1 MQHFWMVLVGGAMA
15 CLPASGAFATQYTS
29 QYSDLDFD
37 KCTIVEEDS
46 EVGFVEMRCAGA
58 YGYDVLASD
67 ADARLYLAYVPESY
81 VVPPAPEELLAVDGA
96 KNGDMPSAEAI
107 VDAETGV
114 GIGQTIS
121 YFNTAG
127 PKIEWRAANVPNA
140 EPFATIVRYHYQT
153 QDEEGGFVNNQ
164 ALVVSRFRMG
174 HSCHVAYIDALANAD
189 ANLMAREVADK
200 FASSGDCPEGTVPV
214 LGSGGAALRF

>member
-1 MQHFWMVLVGGAMA
+1 MTKFWMMLVGGALA
-15 CLPASGAFATQYTS
+15 CLPMSGAFASQYTS
-29 QYSDLDFD
+29 QYSDLDFE

-46 EVGFVEMRCAGA
+46 VIGSVEWRCAGA

-67 ADARLYLAYVPESY
+67 GDARLYLAYVPESY
-81 VVPPAPEELLAVDGA
+81 VAPQTTDGSLVVDGN
-96 KNGDMPSAEAI
+96 KNSSMPSAESI
-107 VDAETGV
+107 VDAETGI

-127 PKIEWRAANVPNA
+127 PKVEWRAANVPDA

-153 QDEEGGFVNNQ
+153 HDEAGGFVNNQ
-164 ALVVSRFRMG
+164 VLVVSRFRFG
-174 HSCHVAYIDALANAD
+174 HSCHVAYIDALANAN

-200 FASSGDCPEGTVPV
+200 FASSGDCPEGTAPV

>member
-1 MQHFWMVLVGGAMA
+1 MQKFWMVLAGGALA
-15 CLPASGAFATQYTS
+15 SLFASGAFATQYTS

-37 KCTIVEEDS
+37 KCAIIEEDS
-46 EVGFVEMRCAGA
+46 EVGYVEWRCPGT

-67 ADARLYLAYVPESY
+67 GDARLYLAYVPESY
-81 VVPPAPEELLAVDGA
+81 VVPQPIDDLLVVEGT
-96 KNGDMPSAEAI
+96 KNGEMPSAEAI
-107 VDAETGV
+107 VDAEAGV

-127 PKIEWRAANVPNA
+127 PKIEWRAANVPDA

-164 ALVVSRFRMG
+164 ALVVSRFRFG
-174 HSCHVAYIDALANAD
+174 HSCHVAYIDALANSN

-200 FASSGDCPEGTVPV
+200 FANSGDCPEGAVPV